1 MEQLDVYPHLRTYG
15 PVHTQENA
23 MNSDPTAYPF
33 VSEDRNT
40 FDLYNDTLLCPK
52 LCPRETHS
60 IQLHP
65 TGTKM
70 EGKLQRAIPL

>member
-15 PVHTQENA
+15 PVYTQENA

-40 FDLYNDTLLCPK
+40 FDLYNVLIWCRLIVS
-52 LCPRETHS
+52 LF
-60 IQLHP
+60 
-65 TGTKM
+65 
-70 EGKLQRAIPL
+70 